1 MHACEC
7 VCVHACMRVCV
18 CVCVCVCEPA
28 LCQPKDILLDGFR
41 EATQMAKRE
50 IRKLAK
56 SESMCAASLNIA
68 RLSDIYPPGEREG
81 LAHKQTNK

>member
-1 MHACEC
+1 MHAC
-7 VCVHACMRVCV
+7 VCV

-68 RLSDIYPPGEREG
+68 RLSDKYPPGERERDS
-81 LAHKQTNK
+81 LTNKQINKQTNK